1 MRVLRQLFGKKLQRH
16 GTVEPRILG
25 FVHNTHPSAAELLED
40 AVVRDRL
47 RIE

>member
-25 FVHNTHPSAAELLED
+25 FVHNTHPSAAELLQD
-40 AVVRDRL
+40 PVMRNRL
-47 RIE
+47 SNE